1 MVREVIWR
9 HIAGDLAWT
18 VVNLLL
24 NLLEPFLRDGGE
36 VTSFREILP
45 DKPVVGLHTALLPG
59 MVGFAEIAL
68 TF

>member
-1 MVREVIWR
+1 MW
-9 HIAGDLAWT
+9 AWDLAWT
-18 VVNLLL
+18 VVDLLL

-36 VTSFREILP
+36 VISFGEILP
-45 DKPVVGLHTALLPG
+45 DKPVVVLYTALLPG